1 MRLTERLRGRLR
13 EKGVGKRVR
22 ERVRE
27 RIMTKRVIERVRERD
42 KKLTSEGER
51 KRGKIERGK

>member
-1 MRLTERLRGRLR
+1 M
-13 EKGVGKRVR
+13 R

-27 RIMTKRVIERVRERD
+27 RMTKRVIERVRERD